1 VTVLLYVVDVQ
12 LGLSPGEWR
21 RLYSEQLY
29 GLCCSP
35 VISRV
40 TKWWRMRWVWH
51 VARMGGVFTRKPDHL
66 QVLDFD
72 GRIILTPKRRGRHG
86 TGTQHLGV
94 RKIGQFLQYLKT
106 AALRP

>member
-1 VTVLLYVVDVQ
+1 MLLYVVDVQ

-51 VARMGGVFTRKPDHL
+51 VARMGEGRGAYRVLVRERGGKNTFEMPRLMRKNNLNNTNNIKMKYSVGCEID
-66 QVLDFD
+66 
-72 GRIILTPKRRGRHG
+72 
-86 TGTQHLGV
+86 
-94 RKIGQFLQYLKT
+94 
-106 AALRP
+106 